1 MSSLIKKLK
10 KTLGVSRS
18 KKSKLPNLHA
28 TQIANAIIE
37 QNNFAQTGRVP
48 RLNVRGLEALRT
60 VLLTENNELP
70 IKAETARDSSSNNR
84 SRSSRS
90 SSQKDI
96 IKANQDSSSNNR
108 SRSSRSSSQK
118 DIIKANQD
126 SSSNNR
132 SRSSRSSSQKDEQII
147 IKYMN
152 GLSINSFV
160 AFTWLIGNLAYLNN
174 NMSLSHY
181 FHIFNITV
189 MIFYTFI
196 QKIESAKKNGS
207 LQNLGVAQ
215 LNGDDMIDNANRIM
229 NGGGGKNNKVLSK
242 MIKMIK
248 DSSIH
253 YRNAKITFFLSIF
266 IIVLKKHVEK
276 RIKKERGTSKISM
289 MKKI

>member
-70 IKAETARDSSSNNR
+70 IKAETAR
-84 SRSSRS
+84 
-90 SSQKDI
+90 
-96 IKANQDSSSNNR
+96 DSSSNNR